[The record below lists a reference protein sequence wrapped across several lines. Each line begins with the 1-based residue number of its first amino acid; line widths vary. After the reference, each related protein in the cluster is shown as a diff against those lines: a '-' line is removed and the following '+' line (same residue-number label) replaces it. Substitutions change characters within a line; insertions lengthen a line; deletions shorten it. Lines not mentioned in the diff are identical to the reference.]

1 MQILYALL
9 AIIHPPP
16 LDGSIR
22 FLMQVLYTLFAI
34 IHT

>member
-9 AIIHPPP
+9 AIIHPP